1 MSENTAKKESGQ
13 SRPFTD
19 NEFANRLN
27 RVRAVMSEKEV
38 DAALVFSPE
47 NIYYL
52 TGLDHKGFFSPH
64 ILIVPQKGDMQLI
77 LRAMEEATCRAQ
89 VDNACVHG
97 HSDAEAPAE
106 KAVQIIKKLGWAGKR
121 LGVEKHTLFSPIGL
135 WETLIEGLAEAAWK
149 DFSNTIDRL
158 RMVKSAAE
166 LGYIREASRISAAM
180 MQAAC
185 DAAAVG
191 VSETEIAS
199 EVLRAMALAEGEVP
213 GFGPFIRSTPTMHQE
228 HVTWGNHRLRHGD
241 MLFVELSGCRRR
253 YHAPMG
259 RLFFIG
265 DMPEGIERIARI
277 CAEAFD
283 AVVSTIKPGVTAND
297 AYQAWQTVVDQAGL
311 SSYQRHHCGYMIG
324 MGFPPSWVGGS
335 RVLGLRRDS
344 SQILQAGM
352 SFHLLSWLMGTGIGD
367 YLITDTVILNSTG
380 GQGLRRFP
388 VAPKVL

>member
-1 MSENTAKKESGQ
+1 LLAHSKRVVEFKSIYKKCLNHGLNVVTIGSFASYPWHNFPELTHQLHELAKANGVTITGTGNQDFFMVNLPVLMSGVCH
-13 SRPFTD
+13 
-19 NEFANRLN
+19 RL
-27 RVRAVMSEKEV
+27 
-38 DAALVFSPE
+38 
-47 NIYYL
+47 
-52 TGLDHKGFFSPH
+52 
-64 ILIVPQKGDMQLI
+64 
-77 LRAMEEATCRAQ
+77 
-89 VDNACVHG
+89 
-97 HSDAEAPAE
+97 
-106 KAVQIIKKLGWAGKR
+106 
-121 LGVEKHTLFSPIGL
+121 
-135 WETLIEGLAEAAWK
+135 
-149 DFSNTIDRL
+149 DR
-158 RMVKSAAE
+158 
-166 LGYIREASRISAAM
+166 
-180 MQAAC
+180 
-185 DAAAVG
+185 
-191 VSETEIAS
+191 IA
-199 EVLRAMALAEGEVP
+199 RAMALAEGEVP

-265 DMPEGIERIARI
+265 DMPEGTERIARI

-283 AVVSTIKPGVTAND
+283 AAVSAIKPGVTAND